1 MMNDMQ
7 EFRDNLLSRLV
18 SSIPNFGEY
27 VASESYL
34 NDLPDVEAYTDDF
47 LINLGIDFLVN
58 SFLELGI
65 VVDEYITKNYYD
77 VNLLLNIYDRIQI
90 KGILELYNQLPN
102 DLQKHFIEYIHNVD
116 ENEDILHELYNWLVE
131 YLSNES
137 YSEEYK
143 IIVDYLVSNKVF
155 KIYLFKVID
164 RFLKEPKDKD
174 LNLDNDIDI
183 QSLKVWNIVIRQI
196 STTINQIEK
205 YEDFNFK
212 LQVMHTLHI
221 WLTKLSNNDFLEL
234 CIWYVNRHN
243 ISDEDITVVNRKL
256 ELLKNEYKTFR
267 LHTEGYKEYYD
278 NLNEDEKIYNPLYI
292 ELVCKYVDKLDPLKK
307 LLSESNEV

>member
-1 MMNDMQ
+1 MNDMQ
-7 EFRDNLLSRLV
+7 EFRDDLLSRLV
-18 SSIPNFGEY
+18 SSIPDFGEY

-34 NDLPDVEAYTDDF
+34 NDLPAIEAYTDDF
-47 LINLGIDFLVN
+47 LINIGIDFLVN

-65 VVDEYITKNYYD
+65 IVNEYITKNYYD
-77 VNLLLNIYDRIQI
+77 VDLLLNIYDRIQI

-102 DLQKHFIEYIHNVD
+102 DLQKHFIEYIHNVN
-116 ENEDILHELYNWLVE
+116 ENEDMLHELYNWLVE

-143 IIVDYLVSNKVF
+143 IIVDYLVSNKTF

-174 LNLDNDIDI
+174 LNLDSDTDI
-183 QSLKVWNIVIRQI
+183 QSLKVWNIVTRQI
-196 STTINQIEK
+196 STAINQIEK

-212 LQVMHTLHI
+212 PQVIHTLHI
-221 WLTKLSNNDFLEL
+221 WLTKLCNNDFLEL
-234 CIWYVNRHN
+234 CMWYVNRHN

-292 ELVCKYVDKLDPLKK
+292 ELVCKYVGKLDPLKK
-307 LLSESNEV
+307 LLSEGNEI